1 MKTKKEFLNFLD
13 KRLSILKEEEK
24 NEVLNEYSQHID
36 MKVQEGQSE
45 EDAIKNFGNL
55 DDFVDE
61 ILDAYNINS
70 AYNKKNIETEKITE
84 AIDTGVDVAKTFFQR
99 VREYIKG
106 ISNYILNEKPS
117 KILIFLMKIGILS
130 VALLSLIHI

>member
-45 EDAIKNFGNL
+45 EDAIKNFGNFAVCK
-55 DDFVDE
+55 DFV
-61 ILDAYNINS
+61 
-70 AYNKKNIETEKITE
+70 TELCNRFHNFPLVI
-84 AIDTGVDVAKTFFQR
+84 
-99 VREYIKG
+99 
-106 ISNYILNEKPS
+106 
-117 KILIFLMKIGILS
+117 
-130 VALLSLIHI
+130 